1 MKRGILGT
9 LWFESMH
16 RLLLLTIGA
25 ALASAPNSVVTAQN
39 ASPQPQRIEIAR
51 SPKGE
56 LWWPRAGEPC
66 DPSGR
71 WLRLLK
77 SGVDPIETDEASPWA
92 LDLQNPGPL
101 VAGEPWVVPLDE
113 AAVAPESITAS
124 SFEEPELFPP
134 PQIYVEDHEWVIG
147 GTWHVRVEPRP
158 NAENERRIYL
168 DRYLSGSKP
177 RELGTLRGVRS
188 TVRFDEARRR
198 LLLCELES
206 SGEDATTLLSWLPLY
221 VVPPPGE
228 PVWLEDDEAAAISR
242 AQAEDR
248 MVFAH
253 FRIPRR
259 ALGEFMETR
268 SFGDDRVRA
277 ELARAYVP
285 LKMDA
290 QQARERFA
298 ALFGERG
305 ALGSAILSA
314 TGETVAILKGFA
326 EPDALLYFLEH
337 GEGLYSEWQYRRCES
352 QENPLDDRARLEFAL
367 CRLRGDDA
375 LGAEP
380 LLLELMLSKDQILRA
395 RALVELAALELERGH
410 VQESQLYLSAFRSVE
425 YARVEG
431 SGQALA
437 YDVRRWSTRA
447 DLTEAMLARA
457 RRKPAHAARVLEI
470 SVVRDPNGADLA
482 RRLLELSLAWHEDG
496 QQKLGERGLQS
507 LLVRYPGLPIAD
519 QAAACLQH
527 MNTPH
532 GH

>member
-1 MKRGILGT
+1 
-9 LWFESMH
+9 MH
-16 RLLLLTIGA
+16 RLMLLTICA
-25 ALASAPNSVVTAQN
+25 ALASVPTSVVTAQS

-101 VAGEPWVVPLDE
+101 VAGEPWAQPVDE
-113 AAVAPESITAS
+113 AAVAPESIASS

-158 NAENERRIYL
+158 NAQSERRIYL
-168 DRYLSGSKP
+168 DSYRSGSKP

-188 TVRFDEARRR
+188 TVRFDEARRC

-206 SGEDATTLLSWLPLY
+206 SGDDATTLLSWLPLY
-221 VVPPPGE
+221 VAPPAGE
-228 PVWLEDDEAAAISR
+228 PVWFEDDEAAALSR
-242 AQAEDR
+242 AQAGDR
-248 MVFAH
+248 LVFAH

-259 ALGEFMETR
+259 ALAEFMETR
-268 SFGDDRVRA
+268 ALGDDRVRA
-277 ELARAYVP
+277 ELARIYVP

-314 TGETVAILKGFA
+314 NGETVAILKGFA
-326 EPDALLYFLEH
+326 EPDALLYFLEG
-337 GEGLYSEWQYRRCES
+337 GEGLYSDWQYRRCES
-352 QENPLDDRARLEFAL
+352 KENPLDDRARLEFAL
-367 CRLRGDDA
+367 CRLRGDDV
-375 LGAEP
+375 LGAEQ

-410 VQESQLYLSAFRSVE
+410 VQESLLYLSAFRAIE
-425 YARVEG
+425 YAFPPSSG
-431 SGQALA
+431 SRFEFEHRARL
-437 YDVRRWSTRA
+437 TRA

-457 RRKPAHAARVLEI
+457 RRKAAHAARVLEI
-470 SVVRDPNGADLA
+470 SVVSDPGGANLE
-482 RRLLELSLAWHEDG
+482 RRLLELSLAWHEEG
-496 QQKLGERGLQS
+496 QEKLGERGLRTILS
-507 LLVRYPGLPIAD
+507 RYPGWPIAD